1 MMFIGRLNKLGSV
14 GRALSGGFE
23 IIYELFKPSGED
35 SLITADPDGGLT
47 FKTREG

>member
-1 MMFIGRLNKLGSV
+1 MMFIGRLNRLGSV
-14 GRALSGGFE
+14 IRAVGAGFE
-23 IIYELFKPSGED
+23 VVYQLFKPANAD